1 MRTFSDEEDSFALPE
16 RLLPA
21 RSLLLPLSRRRP
33 LRIQALVLCACA
45 LLALGIAAQRRA
57 DAASASCAGRLG
69 LELLVPFAVL
79 LRLPRALLGLA
90 LLLRDLLAGESCS
103 GSIRPASEASY
114 GLVRISITTTRDGDG
129 GYVNGPEA
137 SLPLRLGAFGM
148 DGNAVFR
155 QCPLHRS
162 ASE

>member
-21 RSLLLPLSRRRP
+21 RSLLLPLSCRRP
-33 LRIQALVLCACA
+33 VRVQILVRARA

-129 GYVNGPEA
+129 GYVNGPDA